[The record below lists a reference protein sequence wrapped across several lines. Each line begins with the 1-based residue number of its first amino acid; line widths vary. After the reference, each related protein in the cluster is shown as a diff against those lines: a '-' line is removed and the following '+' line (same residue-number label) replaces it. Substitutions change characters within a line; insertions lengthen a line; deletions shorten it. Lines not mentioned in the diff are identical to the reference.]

1 MEKLLAMVNFI
12 DNVRFGNGEYEMFLF
27 KLGDNLVDAGI
38 GKLDARRIVN
48 IYDVLFWEDF
58 ECIYMSFE
66 DGHDMPKFKAFNN
79 NVDVIDKVVKKI
91 VKDMI

>member
-12 DNVRFGNGEYEMFLF
+12 DNVRFGKGEYEMFLF

-48 IYDVLFWEDF
+48 IYDVLFWEDL
-58 ECIYMSFE
+58 ECISMSFE
-66 DGHDMPKFKAFNN
+66 DGHDMPKFKAFNKN
-79 NVDVIDKVVKKI
+79 IDVIDKVVKKI